1 MSRDLSGAVLHP
13 TGGPARAL
21 RHDRIVLLEFRRLRT
36 DASDVIG
43 RQPDM
48 L

>member
-13 TGGPARAL
+13 TGGPAL